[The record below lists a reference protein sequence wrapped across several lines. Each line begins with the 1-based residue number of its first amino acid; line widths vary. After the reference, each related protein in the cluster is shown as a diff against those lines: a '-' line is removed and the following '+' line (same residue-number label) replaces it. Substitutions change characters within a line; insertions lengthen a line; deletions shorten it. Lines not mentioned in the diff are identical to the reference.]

1 MTFFMNWLMLLVAD
15 YQLPDALL
23 RNNQLGDKIFT
34 LGGSSLSNSGS
45 VVKFYLDWH
54 NVLHTDIL
62 AVQKIIGTVNGW
74 ILLGLYHTAQALE
87 SVFMAVLK
95 LFGFFANFNVGE
107 MGALYKTIVWLGFAL
122 LTIGLGYLLVENIF
136 RAKTKLHEVF
146 TNLVVVIAVLVM
158 LPFGTNLFS
167 QFVMAGSQEIVGS
180 NGSNVTSIAVQPV
193 QNNIVDTVALAQKG
207 FRVDP
212 SKLDG
217 QMAKY
222 NGIDQNT
229 IGYLDLSEVVASDN
243 LKTNAIP
250 KGVDNVFKHRVKMG
264 AETNQYTVEDATL
277 PSKQSQLTKQFD
289 SVYPRYT
296 GHFVIADL
304 QLLLIAC
311 MFGIIAF
318 RVGKSW
324 FEILML
330 NSSSPLMGF
339 QDLRTNQRLKE
350 VMQAIQGS
358 FISIFAEMI
367 GLRLFLI
374 ALDYLGSAKN
384 PGVAFLKQ
392 YPNSALPIGFF
403 LVIMYLACFVAFMTG
418 VSMIERWTGV
428 PQSKNGTALGA
439 LMGLGLGL
447 NVAGKGIK
455 AGAKGIG
462 MAREGMQGSYQKR
475 VDGLTG
481 KAAALPDPTK
491 ATPAKDQQQTNQ
503 TTGKPTM
510 DRADQSDQPNSNQ
523 QPTAEAATSAAA
535 DKSSMADPS
544 SQAAS
549 DGTKT
554 STGDAAGTGKE
565 VPPMPDPTV
574 KADQEPDND
583 QSEPLPDPTAGV
595 TTDKGPDQGPA
606 KEIDTNANGALPDP
620 TTDEVPTDEAG
631 TATDKE
637 TEASPEG
644 PLPDPTAGVTTD
656 KGPNQGPAKE
666 MGTNANGSVPDPTTD
681 EAPTDEAG
689 TATAK
694 ETEASPEGNIQNP
707 TTEGTIPSTDDQ
719 QVDQGAPTVGAE
731 VSSADRPEG
740 LTREDGANEP
750 ISQPAH
756 GDRANR
762 GVIPNGVI
770 SNGIIPKGI
779 ISDYEEDEREVFERP
794 VDDQPEWPADRQSGS
809 VNDGAPGGHTSTQ
822 PLSSHEVKSA
832 PGNRPSVA
840 GESKRS
846 AGKTLTKAGTVLTAV
861 AREHGGD
868 GQSMVNLPDI
878 KIDDSIY

>member
-1 MTFFMNWLMLLVAD
+1 MIDLFKWLVVLASGVPSDLL
-15 YQLPDALL
+15 
-23 RNNQLGDKIFT
+23 NNNGIVDKIFQ
-34 LGGSSLSNSGS
+34 GGNGTNKSDVIN
-45 VVKFYLDWH
+45 FYLGWH

-107 MGALYKTIVWLGFAL
+107 MGTLYKTIVWLGFAL

-136 RAKTKLHEVF
+136 RAKTKLHEVI

-167 QFVMAGSQEIVGS
+167 QFVMAGAQEIVGS

-193 QNNIVDTVALAQKG
+193 QNNIVDSVALAKKG
-207 FRVDP
+207 FKVDP

-277 PSKQSQLTKQFD
+277 PSKQSQLTKAFD

-304 QLLLIAC
+304 QLLLLAC

-330 NSSSPLMGF
+330 NASAPLMGF

-358 FISIFAEMI
+358 FIAIFAEMI

-403 LVIMYLACFVAFMTG
+403 LVIMYLACFVAFMSG

-439 LMGLGLGL
+439 LMGFGFGLTA
-447 NVAGKGIK
+447 AGKGIK
-455 AGAKGIG
+455 AGAKGVG
-462 MAREGMQGSYQKR
+462 MAREGMKGSYQKR

-510 DRADQSDQPNSNQ
+510 DRADQSDQPNSQQ
-523 QPTAEAATSAAA
+523 QPTAEVATSAAA
-535 DKSSMADPS
+535 GKSSMANPS

-554 STGDAAGTGKE
+554 STGDEAGTGKE
-565 VPPMPDPTV
+565 VSPMPDPTV
-574 KADQEPDND
+574 KADQEPDNA

-595 TTDKGPDQGPA
+595 TTDKDPDQGPD
-606 KEIDTNANGALPDP
+606 KEIDTNASGTLPDP
-620 TTDEVPTDEAG
+620 TTDEAPTDEAG
-631 TATDKE
+631 AATAKE

-666 MGTNANGSVPDPTTD
+666 IGTNANGSVP
-681 EAPTDEAG
+681 G

-694 ETEASPEGNIQNP
+694 ETNTSPEGNIPNP
-707 TTEGTIPSTDDQ
+707 TVEGTTPSTDDQ
-719 QVDQGAPTVGAE
+719 QVDQGATTVGAE

-740 LTREDGANEP
+740 LTREDGASEP
-750 ISQPAH
+750 MSQPD
-756 GDRANR
+756 GDQENED
-762 GVIPNGVI
+762 
-770 SNGIIPKGI
+770 IIPKGV
-779 ISDYEEDEREVFERP
+779 ISPYAEDRREVFERP

-809 VNDGAPGGHTSTQ
+809 VNDEAPGDRTSTQ

>member
-15 YQLPDALL
+15 YQVPDALL

-34 LGGSSLSNSGS
+34 LGGSSLSNNGS

-107 MGALYKTIVWLGFAL
+107 MGTLYKTIVWLGFAL

-136 RAKTKLHEVF
+136 RAKTKLHEVI

-167 QFVMAGSQEIVGS
+167 QFVMAGAQEIVGG

-193 QNNIVDTVALAQKG
+193 QNNIVDSVALAKKG
-207 FRVDP
+207 FKVDP

-277 PSKQSQLTKQFD
+277 PSKQSQLTKAFD

-304 QLLLIAC
+304 QLLLLAC

-330 NSSSPLMGF
+330 NASAPLMGF

-358 FISIFAEMI
+358 FIAIFAEMI

-403 LVIMYLACFVAFMTG
+403 LVIMYLACFVAFMSG

-439 LMGLGLGL
+439 LMGLGLGITA
-447 NVAGKGIK
+447 AGKGIK

-462 MAREGMQGSYQKR
+462 MAREGMKGSYQKK

-481 KAAALPDPTK
+481 KTTALPDPTK
-491 ATPAKDQQQTNQ
+491 ATPAKDQQQTDQ
-503 TTGKPTM
+503 TTGQPTM
-510 DRADQSDQPNSNQ
+510 DRADQSGQPNSKQ
-523 QPTAEAATSAAA
+523 QPTAETATSAEAGKA
-535 DKSSMADPS
+535 SMANPS

-554 STGDAAGTGKE
+554 STGDEAGTGKE

-574 KADQEPDND
+574 KADQEPDNA
-583 QSEPLPDPTAGV
+583 QSETLPDPTAGV
-595 TTDKGPDQGPA
+595 TTDKDPDQGPD
-606 KEIDTNANGALPDP
+606 KEIDTNASGTLPDP
-620 TTDEVPTDEAG
+620 TIDEVPTDEAG
-631 TATDKE
+631 TATAKE

-666 MGTNANGSVPDPTTD
+666 MGTNANGSVP
-681 EAPTDEAG
+681 G

-694 ETEASPEGNIQNP
+694 ETNTSLEGNIPNP
-707 TTEGTIPSTDDQ
+707 TVEGTTPSTDDQ
-719 QVDQGAPTVGAE
+719 QVDQGATTVGAE

-740 LTREDGANEP
+740 LTREDGASEP
-750 ISQPAH
+750 MSQPD

-809 VNDGAPGGHTSTQ
+809 VNDGTPGDRTTTQ
-822 PLSSHEVKSA
+822 PLSSHGDKPT

-840 GESKRS
+840 GEPKRS

>member
-15 YQLPDALL
+15 YQVPDALL

-34 LGGSSLSNSGS
+34 WGGSSLGAKGDG
-45 VVKFYLDWH
+45 VVDFYLLWY

-107 MGALYKTIVWLGFAL
+107 MGTLYKTIVWLGFAL

-136 RAKTKLHEVF
+136 RAKTKLHEVI

-167 QFVMAGSQEIVGS
+167 QFVMAGSQAIIGS

-193 QNNIVDTVALAQKG
+193 QNNIVDSVALAKKG
-207 FRVDP
+207 FKVDP

-243 LKTNAIP
+243 LKNNAIP

-277 PSKQSQLTKQFD
+277 PSKQSQLTKAFD

-296 GHFVIADL
+296 GHFIIADL
-304 QLLLIAC
+304 QLLLLAC

-330 NSSSPLMGF
+330 NASAPLMGF

-358 FISIFAEMI
+358 FIAIFAEMI

-403 LVIMYLACFVAFMTG
+403 LVIMYLACFVAFMSG

-447 NVAGKGIK
+447 TAAGKGIK
-455 AGAKGIG
+455 AGVKGVG
-462 MAREGMQGSYQKR
+462 MAREGMKGSYQKK

-481 KAAALPDPTK
+481 KTAALPDPTK

-503 TTGKPTM
+503 TTGQPRM
-510 DRADQSDQPNSNQ
+510 DRADQSGQPNSKQ
-523 QPTAEAATSAAA
+523 QPTAETATSAEAGKA
-535 DKSSMADPS
+535 SMANPS

-554 STGDAAGTGKE
+554 STGDEAGTAKE
-565 VPPMPDPTV
+565 VPPM
-574 KADQEPDND
+574 
-583 QSEPLPDPTAGV
+583 L
-595 TTDKGPDQGPA
+595 
-606 KEIDTNANGALPDP
+606 
-620 TTDEVPTDEAG
+620 
-631 TATDKE
+631 
-637 TEASPEG
+637 
-644 PLPDPTAGVTTD
+644 
-656 KGPNQGPAKE
+656 
-666 MGTNANGSVPDPTTD
+666 
-681 EAPTDEAG
+681 
-689 TATAK
+689 
-694 ETEASPEGNIQNP
+694 IQP
-707 TTEGTIPSTDDQ
+707 
-719 QVDQGAPTVGAE
+719 
-731 VSSADRPEG
+731 
-740 LTREDGANEP
+740 
-750 ISQPAH
+750 
-756 GDRANR
+756 
-762 GVIPNGVI
+762 
-770 SNGIIPKGI
+770 
-779 ISDYEEDEREVFERP
+779 
-794 VDDQPEWPADRQSGS
+794 
-809 VNDGAPGGHTSTQ
+809 
-822 PLSSHEVKSA
+822 
-832 PGNRPSVA
+832 
-840 GESKRS
+840 
-846 AGKTLTKAGTVLTAV
+846 
-861 AREHGGD
+861 
-868 GQSMVNLPDI
+868 
-878 KIDDSIY
+878 

>member
-1 MTFFMNWLMLLVAD
+1 MTIFVNWLMLLVAN
-15 YQLPDALL
+15 YQVPDALL
-23 RNNQLGDKIFT
+23 RNNQMADKIFT
-34 LGGSSLSNSGS
+34 WGGSSLGAKGDG
-45 VVKFYLDWH
+45 VVDFYLRWH
-54 NVLHTDIL
+54 NVLHTDTL

-107 MGALYKTIVWLGFAL
+107 MGTLYKTIVWLGFAL

-136 RAKTKLHEVF
+136 RAKTKLHEVI

-167 QFVMAGSQEIVGS
+167 QFVMAGSQEIIGS

-193 QNNIVDTVALAQKG
+193 QNNIVDSVALAKKG
-207 FRVDP
+207 FKVDP

-277 PSKQSQLTKQFD
+277 PSKQSQLTKAFD

-296 GHFVIADL
+296 GHFLIADL

-374 ALDYLGSAKN
+374 ALDYLGLAKN

-392 YPNSALPIGFF
+392 YPNSALPIGIF
-403 LVIMYLACFVAFMTG
+403 LVIMYLACFMAFMSG

-447 NVAGKGIK
+447 TATGKGIK
-455 AGAKGIG
+455 AGVKGVG
-462 MAREGMQGSYQKR
+462 MVREGMKGSYQKK
-475 VDGLTG
+475 VEGLTDG
-481 KAAALPDPTK
+481 ASVLPDPTK
-491 ATPAKDQQQTNQ
+491 ATQAKGQQQTNP
-503 TTGKPTM
+503 TAGKPTM
-510 DRADQSDQPNSNQ
+510 DRADQGDQPKSNQ
-523 QPTAEAATSAAA
+523 QPTAETEASAEAG
-535 DKSSMADPS
+535 KSAKADPS
-544 SQAAS
+544 SQAAPE
-549 DGTKT
+549 GTKT
-554 STGDAAGTGKE
+554 ATSDGAGKE
-565 VPPMPDPTV
+565 LTPIPDPTV
-574 KADQEPDND
+574 EADQEPDND
-583 QSEPLPDPTAGV
+583 SDENLPDPTAGV
-595 TTDKGPDQGPA
+595 TAEKNT
-606 KEIDTNANGALPDP
+606 
-620 TTDEVPTDEAG
+620 
-631 TATDKE
+631 
-637 TEASPEG
+637 
-644 PLPDPTAGVTTD
+644 
-656 KGPNQGPAKE
+656 NQGPIKE
-666 MGTNANGSVPDPTTD
+666 TDTNVNGKLPDPTTD
-681 EAPTDEAG
+681 EAPTDETG
-689 TATAK
+689 MATAK
-694 ETEASPEGNIQNP
+694 ETETGMATAKETETSPEESIPNP
-707 TTEGTIPSTDDQ
+707 TTGVAVPSTDDQ
-719 QVDQGAPTVGAE
+719 QFDQGTPTVGAE

-740 LTREDGANEP
+740 LTREDGASEP

-756 GDRANR
+756 GDQANR

-809 VNDGAPGGHTSTQ
+809 VNDGAPGDRTSTQ

-832 PGNRPSVA
+832 PGNRSSVA
-840 GESKRS
+840 GEPKRS
-846 AGKTLTKAGTVLTAV
+846 SGKTLIKAGTVLTAA

-868 GQSMVNLPDI
+868 DQSMVNLPDI

>member
-1 MTFFMNWLMLLVAD
+1 MVNLVDWFVVLASGVPSDLL
-15 YQLPDALL
+15 
-23 RNNQLGDKIFT
+23 NNNGIVDKIFQ
-34 LGGSSLSNSGS
+34 GGNGTNKSDVIN
-45 VVKFYLDWH
+45 FYLDWH

-107 MGALYKTIVWLGFAL
+107 MGTLYKTIVLLGFAL

-136 RAKTKLHEVF
+136 RAKTKLHEVI
-146 TNLVVVIAVLVM
+146 TNLVVVIAILVM

-167 QFVMAGSQEIVGS
+167 QFVTAGAQDIVG
-180 NGSNVTSIAVQPV
+180 NKGSNVTSIAVQPV
-193 QNNIVDTVALAQKG
+193 QNNIIDSVALAKKG
-207 FRVDP
+207 FDVKP
-212 SKLDG
+212 AKLDG

-222 NGIDQNT
+222 NGINADN
-229 IGYLDLSEVVASDN
+229 IGYLDLSEVIASDN

-277 PSKQSQLTKQFD
+277 PSKQSQLTKAFE

-304 QLLLIAC
+304 QLLLLAC
-311 MFGIIAF
+311 MFGLIAF

-330 NSSSPLMGF
+330 NASAPLMGF

-358 FISIFAEMI
+358 FIGIFAEMI

-374 ALDYLGSAKN
+374 ALDYLGSADN

-403 LVIMYLACFVAFMTG
+403 LVLMYLACFVAFMSG
-418 VSMIERWTGV
+418 VSLIERWTGV

-447 NVAGKGIK
+447 TAAGKGVK
-455 AGAKGIG
+455 AGGKVVKAGVKGIS
-462 MAREGMQGSYQKR
+462 MAREGMKGSYQKM

-481 KAAALPDPTK
+481 EASALPDPTK
-491 ATPAKDQQQTNQ
+491 ATQAKDQQQTNP
-503 TTGKPTM
+503 TTGQPTM
-510 DRADQSDQPNSNQ
+510 DRADQGDQPKSNQ
-523 QPTAEAATSAAA
+523 QPTEETETSAEAGKSAT
-535 DKSSMADPS
+535 ADPS
-544 SQAAS
+544 SQAAP

-554 STGDAAGTGKE
+554 ATGDGSGKE

-574 KADQEPDND
+574 KADQEPDKD
-583 QSEPLPDPTAGV
+583 SDEKLPDPTAGV
-595 TTDKGPDQGPA
+595 TTDKDTNKKPA
-606 KEIDTNANGALPDP
+606 KATDTNANGNLPDP
-620 TTDEVPTDEAG
+620 TTE
-631 TATDKE
+631 K
-637 TEASPEG
+637 
-644 PLPDPTAGVTTD
+644 
-656 KGPNQGPAKE
+656 
-666 MGTNANGSVPDPTTD
+666 
-681 EAPTDEAG
+681 APTDKAG

-694 ETEASPEGNIQNP
+694 ETEASLG
-707 TTEGTIPSTDDQ
+707 GTIPN
-719 QVDQGAPTVGAE
+719 PTAVGAE
-731 VSSADRPEG
+731 VSSADCPED
-740 LTREDGANEP
+740 LAREDGVSEP
-750 ISQPAH
+750 MSQPSH
-756 GDRANR
+756 GDQANK
-762 GVIPNGVI
+762 GVIPKGVI

-794 VDDQPEWPADRQSGS
+794 VDEQPEWPGDHQSGS
-809 VNDGAPGGHTSTQ
+809 VNDGAPSDRTTTPPQ
-822 PLSSHEVKSA
+822 SSHEVKSA
-832 PGNRPSVA
+832 SGRQPVVSSGP
-840 GESKRS
+840 KRA
-846 AGKTLTKAGTVLTAV
+846 AGKHLIKSGSMMTAA
-861 AREHGGD
+861 AREHGND
-868 GQSMVNLPDI
+868 EQSMVNLPEI

>member
-1 MTFFMNWLMLLVAD
+1 MVNLVDWFVVLASGVPSDLL
-15 YQLPDALL
+15 
-23 RNNQLGDKIFT
+23 NNNGIVDKIFQ
-34 LGGSSLSNSGS
+34 GGNGTNKSDVIN
-45 VVKFYLDWH
+45 FYLDWH

-107 MGALYKTIVWLGFAL
+107 MGTLYKTIVLLGFAL

-136 RAKTKLHEVF
+136 RAKTKLHEVI
-146 TNLVVVIAVLVM
+146 TNLVVVIAILVM

-167 QFVMAGSQEIVGS
+167 QFVTAGAQDIVG
-180 NGSNVTSIAVQPV
+180 NKGSNVTSIAVQPV
-193 QNNIVDTVALAQKG
+193 QNNIIDSVALAKKG
-207 FRVDP
+207 FDVKP
-212 SKLDG
+212 AKLDG
-217 QMAKY
+217 QMVKY
-222 NGIDQNT
+222 NGINADN
-229 IGYLDLSEVVASDN
+229 IGYLDLSEVIASDN

-277 PSKQSQLTKQFD
+277 PSKQSQLTKAFE

-304 QLLLIAC
+304 QLLLLAC
-311 MFGIIAF
+311 MFGLIAF

-330 NSSSPLMGF
+330 NASAPLMGF

-358 FISIFAEMI
+358 FIGIFAEMI

-374 ALDYLGSAKN
+374 ALDYLGSADN

-403 LVIMYLACFVAFMTG
+403 LVLMYLACFVAFMSG
-418 VSMIERWTGV
+418 VSLIERWTGV

-447 NVAGKGIK
+447 TAAGKGVK
-455 AGAKGIG
+455 AGGKVVKAGVKGIS
-462 MAREGMQGSYQKR
+462 MAREGMKGSYQKM

-481 KAAALPDPTK
+481 EASALPDPTK
-491 ATPAKDQQQTNQ
+491 ATQAKDQQQTNP
-503 TTGKPTM
+503 TTGQPTM
-510 DRADQSDQPNSNQ
+510 DRADQGDQPKSNQ
-523 QPTAEAATSAAA
+523 QPTEETETSAEAGKSAT
-535 DKSSMADPS
+535 ADPS
-544 SQAAS
+544 SQAAP

-554 STGDAAGTGKE
+554 ATGDGSGKE

-574 KADQEPDND
+574 KADQEPDKD
-583 QSEPLPDPTAGV
+583 SDEKLPDPTAGV
-595 TTDKGPDQGPA
+595 TTDKDTNKKPA
-606 KEIDTNANGALPDP
+606 KATDTNANGNLPDP
-620 TTDEVPTDEAG
+620 TTE
-631 TATDKE
+631 K
-637 TEASPEG
+637 
-644 PLPDPTAGVTTD
+644 
-656 KGPNQGPAKE
+656 
-666 MGTNANGSVPDPTTD
+666 
-681 EAPTDEAG
+681 APTDKAG

-694 ETEASPEGNIQNP
+694 ETEASLG
-707 TTEGTIPSTDDQ
+707 GTIPN
-719 QVDQGAPTVGAE
+719 PTAVGAE
-731 VSSADRPEG
+731 VSSADCPED
-740 LTREDGANEP
+740 LAREDGVSEP
-750 ISQPAH
+750 MSQPSH
-756 GDRANR
+756 GDQANK
-762 GVIPNGVI
+762 GVIPKGVI

-794 VDDQPEWPADRQSGS
+794 VDEQPEWPGDHQSGS
-809 VNDGAPGGHTSTQ
+809 VNDGAPSDRTTTPPQ
-822 PLSSHEVKSA
+822 SSHEVKSA
-832 PGNRPSVA
+832 SGRQPVVSSGP
-840 GESKRS
+840 KRA
-846 AGKTLTKAGTVLTAV
+846 AGKHLIKSGSMMTAA
-861 AREHGGD
+861 AREHGND
-868 GQSMVNLPDI
+868 EQSMVNLPEI

>member
-1 MTFFMNWLMLLVAD
+1 MIDLFKWLVVLASGVPSDLL
-15 YQLPDALL
+15 
-23 RNNQLGDKIFT
+23 NNNGIVDKIFQ
-34 LGGSSLSNSGS
+34 GGNGTNKSDVIN
-45 VVKFYLDWH
+45 FYLGWH

-95 LFGFFANFNVGE
+95 LFGFFANFNFGE
-107 MGALYKTIVWLGFAL
+107 MGTLYKTLVWLGFAL

-136 RAKTKLHEVF
+136 RAKTKLHEVI

-167 QFVMAGSQEIVGS
+167 QFVMAGAQEIIGS

-193 QNNIVDTVALAQKG
+193 QNNIVDSVALAKKG
-207 FRVDP
+207 FKVDP

-277 PSKQSQLTKQFD
+277 PSKQSQLTKAFD

-304 QLLLIAC
+304 QLLLLAC

-330 NSSSPLMGF
+330 NASAPLMGF

-358 FISIFAEMI
+358 FIAIFAEMI

-403 LVIMYLACFVAFMTG
+403 LVIMYLACFVAFMSG

-447 NVAGKGIK
+447 TAAGKGIK
-455 AGAKGIG
+455 AGAKGVG
-462 MAREGMQGSYQKR
+462 MAREGMKGSYQKK

-481 KAAALPDPTK
+481 KTAALPDPTK

-503 TTGKPTM
+503 TTGQPRM
-510 DRADQSDQPNSNQ
+510 DRADQSGQPNSKQ
-523 QPTAEAATSAAA
+523 QPTAETATSAEAGKA
-535 DKSSMADPS
+535 SMANPS

-554 STGDAAGTGKE
+554 STGDEAGTAKE

-574 KADQEPDND
+574 KADQEPDNA

-595 TTDKGPDQGPA
+595 TTDKDLDQGPD
-606 KEIDTNANGALPDP
+606 KEIDTNASGTLPDP
-620 TTDEVPTDEAG
+620 TIDEV
-631 TATDKE
+631 
-637 TEASPEG
+637 
-644 PLPDPTAGVTTD
+644 
-656 KGPNQGPAKE
+656 
-666 MGTNANGSVPDPTTD
+666 
-681 EAPTDEAG
+681 PTDEAG

-694 ETEASPEGNIQNP
+694 ETEASPEGNIPNP
-707 TTEGTIPSTDDQ
+707 TTGGTIPSTDDQ

-740 LTREDGANEP
+740 LTREDGAGEP
-750 ISQPAH
+750 MSQPD
-756 GDRANR
+756 GDQENED
-762 GVIPNGVI
+762 
-770 SNGIIPKGI
+770 IIPKGV
-779 ISDYEEDEREVFERP
+779 ISPYEEDRREVFERP

-809 VNDGAPGGHTSTQ
+809 VNDGAPGDRTTTQ
-822 PLSSHEVKSA
+822 PLSSHGVKPT

-840 GESKRS
+840 GEPKRS
-846 AGKTLTKAGTVLTAV
+846 AGKSLTKAGTVLTAV

>member
-1 MTFFMNWLMLLVAD
+1 MIDLFKWLVVLASGVPSDLL
-15 YQLPDALL
+15 
-23 RNNQLGDKIFT
+23 NNNGIVDKIFQ
-34 LGGSSLSNSGS
+34 GGNGTNKSDVIN
-45 VVKFYLDWH
+45 FYLGWH

-95 LFGFFANFNVGE
+95 LFGFFANFNFGE
-107 MGALYKTIVWLGFAL
+107 MGTLYKTLVWLGFAL

-136 RAKTKLHEVF
+136 RAKTKLHEVI

-167 QFVMAGSQEIVGS
+167 QFVMAGAQEIIGS

-193 QNNIVDTVALAQKG
+193 QNNIVDSVALAKKG
-207 FRVDP
+207 FKVDP

-277 PSKQSQLTKQFD
+277 PSKQSQLTKAFD

-304 QLLLIAC
+304 QLLLLAC

-330 NSSSPLMGF
+330 NASAPLMGF

-358 FISIFAEMI
+358 FIAIFAEMI

-403 LVIMYLACFVAFMTG
+403 LVIMYLACFVAFMSG

-447 NVAGKGIK
+447 TAAGKGIK
-455 AGAKGIG
+455 AGAKN
-462 MAREGMQGSYQKR
+462 
-475 VDGLTG
+475 L
-481 KAAALPDPTK
+481 
-491 ATPAKDQQQTNQ
+491 
-503 TTGKPTM
+503 
-510 DRADQSDQPNSNQ
+510 SN
-523 QPTAEAATSAAA
+523 
-535 DKSSMADPS
+535 
-544 SQAAS
+544 
-549 DGTKT
+549 
-554 STGDAAGTGKE
+554 
-565 VPPMPDPTV
+565 
-574 KADQEPDND
+574 
-583 QSEPLPDPTAGV
+583 
-595 TTDKGPDQGPA
+595 
-606 KEIDTNANGALPDP
+606 I
-620 TTDEVPTDEAG
+620 
-631 TATDKE
+631 
-637 TEASPEG
+637 
-644 PLPDPTAGVTTD
+644 
-656 KGPNQGPAKE
+656 
-666 MGTNANGSVPDPTTD
+666 
-681 EAPTDEAG
+681 
-689 TATAK
+689 
-694 ETEASPEGNIQNP
+694 
-707 TTEGTIPSTDDQ
+707 
-719 QVDQGAPTVGAE
+719 
-731 VSSADRPEG
+731 
-740 LTREDGANEP
+740 
-750 ISQPAH
+750 
-756 GDRANR
+756 
-762 GVIPNGVI
+762 
-770 SNGIIPKGI
+770 
-779 ISDYEEDEREVFERP
+779 
-794 VDDQPEWPADRQSGS
+794 
-809 VNDGAPGGHTSTQ
+809 
-822 PLSSHEVKSA
+822 
-832 PGNRPSVA
+832 
-840 GESKRS
+840 
-846 AGKTLTKAGTVLTAV
+846 
-861 AREHGGD
+861 
-868 GQSMVNLPDI
+868 
-878 KIDDSIY
+878 